1 MPSDTN
7 RMAYLESRK
16 EMNYHMILMEKI
28 GCGLDALAVFR
39 SLQSDPVICA
49 LMNLCHTEKKDFHGQ
64 VRCYGEMVSALYE
77 KTDCLTDYVENL
89 VLEHEQICAVRQG
102 AGEQIPEAMAEC
114 LHTELGLFE
123 IIATLTPELI
133 QAEMERT
140 VPLPEWKT
148 RPINLIEVYNK
159 RMESISSC
167 GYGIFAKYHMFTV
180 DENGEIVPVAHP
192 DPISLSDMVGYERER
207 KTAEDNVKALL
218 SGNYAANVLLSG
230 DAGTGKS
237 ATVKAIA
244 NKYSEKGLRLIELTK
259 NQLCFIPKIM
269 DRLCNNPL
277 KFILFIDDLTFSEK
291 EPDFGTLK
299 AMLEGS
305 IAARMKNTVI
315 YATSNRR
322 HIVKETFDDGRDKHE
337 NDTVQERISLSERF
351 GITITFQRPQKK
363 LYLEIVHELAR
374 QAGLQMDESKLDSA
388 AEQFALCKSGRS
400 SRAARQLIDQLLVEQ
415 NKERLD
421 D

>member
-16 EMNYHMILMEKI
+16 EMNSIMTPMEII
-28 GCGLDALAVFR
+28 GYGLSSMAVFR
-39 SLQSDPVICA
+39 SLQHDPVIAA
-49 LMNLCHTEKKDFHGQ
+49 LREFCLTDRKDTNKRLF
-64 VRCYGEMVSALYE
+64 CYGKMVSALYE
-77 KTDCLTDYVENL
+77 KTDCLTDYIKEL
-89 VLEHEQICAVRQG
+89 VLEHEQVCAVRKG
-102 AGEQIPEAMAEC
+102 AGEKIPEAMAKALE
-114 LHTELGLFE
+114 TELTMFE
-123 IIATLTPELI
+123 AIAMMKPELM
-133 QAEMERT
+133 QAEMDKT
-140 VPLPEWKT
+140 VPVPEWRTYSIDMKA
-148 RPINLIEVYNK
+148 EYNK
-159 RMESISSC
+159 RAAEINEC
-167 GYGIFAKYHMFTV
+167 GYGIFAKYHMFTA
-180 DENGEIVPVAHP
+180 DEKGDIIPVAHP

-218 SGNYAANVLLSG
+218 SGNFAANVLLSG

-305 IAARMKNTVI
+305 ISARMKNTVI

-322 HIVKETFDDGRDKHE
+322 HIVKETFDDGSDKHE

-363 LYLEIVHELAR
+363 LYLDIVHELAR
-374 QAGLQMDESKLDSA
+374 QAGLQMNEAALDA
-388 AEQFALCKSGRS
+388 RAEQFALCKSGRS

-415 NKERLD
+415 NKERTND
-421 D
+421 